1 MKQISLIDHQ
11 VEFLNGDETNPLLI
25 KKTQELPQEFL
36 DSLKAERDAST
47 SKPAGEFHRV
57 ASIPTVVYEK
67 WLKEGYD
74 AQKEPIAKTLA
85 KLKAEHLDYFITTNK
100 AI

>member
-11 VEFLNGDETNPLLI
+11 VEFLDGDETNPLLI

-67 WLKEGYD
+67 WLKDGYD

>member
-11 VEFLNGDETNPLLI
+11 VEFLDGDETNPLLI

>member
-1 MKQISLIDHQ
+1 MKQISLIDHR
-11 VEFLNGDETNPLLI
+11 VEFLDGDETNPLLI

-67 WLKEGYD
+67 WLKDGYD

>member
-11 VEFLNGDETNPLLI
+11 VEFLDGDETNPLLI

-36 DSLKAERDAST
+36 DALKAERDAST

>member
-1 MKQISLIDHQ
+1 MVKLINHL
-11 VEFLNGDETNPLLI
+11 VEFLDGDESNPLVI

-47 SKPAGEFHRV
+47 SVPAGEFHRV

-67 WLKEGYD
+67 WLREGYD

-85 KLKAEHLDYFITTNK
+85 KLKAEHLDAFITTNK